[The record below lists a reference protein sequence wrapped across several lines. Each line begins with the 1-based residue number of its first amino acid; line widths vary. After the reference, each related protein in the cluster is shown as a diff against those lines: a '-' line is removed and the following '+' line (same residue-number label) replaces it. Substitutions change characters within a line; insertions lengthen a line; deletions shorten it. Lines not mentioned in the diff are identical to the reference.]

1 MKFKIF
7 FLALVFGLNHPLYSQ
22 EIKYVSDFGNSL
34 NPSHFEFGSID
45 DITVVEDKI
54 YVLDSILNK
63 VHLLILESEEIKRSG
78 EINIQKGNGPGEL
91 NVLSVLAANEN
102 YLAIADAR
110 SRRVAIFSNEGDLVS
125 QFNIRFRPTNM
136 HLLGEENRLLATG
149 FWPTVQDKILHVIDF
164 NGNEIRTY
172 IERPSNWMQIAR
184 TGNFE
189 RVLPGSGHF
198 YVSYPDPYKIEKY
211 DWNGVLI
218 DSYVKNETGNNIQAD
233 GRILRIRQR
242 IIDLNFWGDKILALV
257 QNDDEYSIDIY
268 DEDLNPVNNISGDT
282 LETDHASTMR
292 VISDD
297 YFLIRQIG
305 QIPYLRLYKI
315 DH

>member
-1 MKFKIF
+1 MKLKIL
-7 FLALVFGLNHPLYSQ
+7 FLALLFSISSHLYSQ
-22 EIKYVSDFGNSL
+22 EIKYISDFGNSL
-34 NPSHFEFGSID
+34 DPTNFEFGSID

-63 VHLLILESEEIKRSG
+63 VHLLILENEEIRRFG
-78 EINIQKGNGPGEL
+78 EIDIQKGNGPGEL
-91 NVLSVLAANEN
+91 NDLSALAASEN
-102 YLAIADAR
+102 NLAIADAR
-110 SRRVAIFSNEGDLVS
+110 SRRVVIFSNEGDLVS

-136 HLLGEENRLLATG
+136 HLLGEENRLLVTG

-164 NGNEIRTY
+164 NGNEINTY

-198 YVSYPDPYKIEKY
+198 YVSYPNPYKIEKY

-218 DSYVKNETGNNIQAD
+218 DSYVKNETDNNIQAD

-242 IIDLNFWGDKILALV
+242 IIDLNFWDNKILALV
-257 QNDDEYSIDIY
+257 LNDDVYSIDIF
-268 DEDLNPVNNISGDT
+268 DQDLNPVNKISGDT

-292 VISDD
+292 IVSDNF
-297 YFLIRQIG
+297 FLIRQIE

-315 DH
+315 EK